1 MGFLKDI
8 LIGGAAW
15 KALKRSDRPGVIAPP
30 GYTLL
35 GMEHIGFGSKW
46 KITYCKNKSP
56 NLKSSFTINPYNSG
70 MSTGRGQW
78 KFHWNK

>member
-15 KALKRSDRPGVIAPP
+15 KALKRSDRPGVYAPP

-35 GMEHIGFGSKW
+35 GMQHIGLG
-46 KITYCKNKSP
+46 
-56 NLKSSFTINPYNSG
+56 
-70 MSTGRGQW
+70 
-78 KFHWNK
+78 

>member
-15 KALKRSDRPGVIAPP
+15 KALKRSDRPGVCAPP

-35 GMEHIGFGSKW
+35 GMQHIGLGSQW
-46 KITYCKNKSP
+46 KIIYCKNDVP
-56 NLKSSFTINPYNSG
+56 NVKLHFTIGRNSSG
-70 MSTGRGQW
+70 MYTGADKWQIQW
-78 KFHWNK
+78 D